1 MTELLGTRQARRM
14 EHRQITLEEPKMGI
28 HRDVSDVINKVVL
41 RDVVQI
47 HGMEIPYPA
56 ELWVDGKCVH
66 SDGTAMFSI
75 GDGGLLTA
83 EYFAY
88 DNIVN
93 SPVTAGI
100 AIQRLDVKL
109 IMKDTRV
116 EIPIWWISNSPKART
131 WHNVPMPAVVAY
143 KCEIQGRLGNP
154 DSEMKSVSMTVAGLP
169 DIHLFQRTTF
179 IPEEGTA
186 VENLTL
192 RGFKKQTGVL
202 QFEAGEWH
210 IELTASHADDATDAG
225 LLYHVNLSRTDGLP
239 FVLGDDIDNGIIN
252 ALLRFL
258 AFQCGKWISAPTIVC
273 NPVFSTVAKHLTLR
287 EGETSDEVLSA
298 VHKFRA
304 LEHADHN
311 AMDELNNSI
320 QNAHGFE
327 DVSGADLLVISTSG
341 EQVTMTFGKGDPT
354 VKLVWVGSMS
364 PRDIS
369 RDDKRTATEMQTW
382 PSLFGEFWKQYD
394 DERSA
399 KRLEST
405 ISYYVNSSQ
414 VFHDG
419 SIYQSLVAAQSTLE
433 AIVRWWNDLKQD
445 FYFSRRD
452 GERFKDHL
460 LEAVSKAEL
469 GKDRSKKI
477 DKEEL
482 SRVIDRATAYRN
494 KIDHGHAV
502 NLDAD
507 IQIIAD
513 CQMYYHNLA
522 RFLLLA
528 KFGRRDT
535 NQMGYFIG
543 PRFKEIQE

>member
-1 MTELLGTRQARRM
+1 MD
-14 EHRQITLEEPKMGI
+14 I
-28 HRDVSDVINKVVL
+28 HRDVSHVINRVVL
-41 RDVVQI
+41 RDIVQI
-47 HGMEIPYPA
+47 HGMEIPYRA

-66 SDGTAMFSI
+66 SDGTAMFGI
-75 GDGGLLTA
+75 GDRGFLTA

-88 DNIVN
+88 DNVLN
-93 SPVTAGI
+93 PPVTAGI
-100 AIQRLDVKL
+100 VIDRLDVKL

-131 WHNVPMPAVVAY
+131 LHSVPMPAVVAY
-143 KCEIQGRLGNP
+143 KCEIQGRLGDP
-154 DSEMKSVSMTVAGLP
+154 DTEMKSVSMTVAGLP
-169 DIHLFQRTTF
+169 DIHLGQSTTY

-186 VENLTL
+186 VENLIL

-202 QFEAGEWH
+202 KFEAGEWQ

-225 LLYHVNLSRTDGLP
+225 RLNHVNLSRNDGLP

-252 ALLRFL
+252 ALRHFL

-273 NPVFSTVAKHLTLR
+273 NPVFSRVEKHLTLR
-287 EGETSDEVLSA
+287 EGETCDEVLSA
-298 VHKFRA
+298 VRKFMA

-320 QNAHGFE
+320 QAAHGFE
-327 DVSGADLLVISTSG
+327 DISGADILGVYTTG
-341 EQVTMTFGKGDPT
+341 EQATITFGKGDPT
-354 VKLVWVGSMS
+354 VKLVWVGPMS
-364 PRDIS
+364 SRDIS

-399 KRLEST
+399 KHLEST

-419 SIYQSLVAAQSTLE
+419 SIHQSLVAAQSTLE
-433 AIVRWWNDLKQD
+433 AMVRWWNGLSEN
-445 FYFSRRD
+445 FFFARRD

-460 LEAVSKAEL
+460 LKAVCKAEL
-469 GKDRSKKI
+469 GKDRSKTI

-482 SRVIDRATAYRN
+482 SKVIDRATAYRN

-507 IQIIAD
+507 IQIIAN

-528 KFGRRDT
+528 KFGCRDT

-543 PRFKEIQE
+543 PRFKEMQA

>member
-1 MTELLGTRQARRM
+1 MD
-14 EHRQITLEEPKMGI
+14 I
-28 HRDVSDVINKVVL
+28 HRDVVDVVNKVVL

-47 HGMEIPYPA
+47 HGTEIPYPA

-88 DNIVN
+88 DNVLN
-93 SPVTAGI
+93 SSVTAGI
-100 AIQRLDVKL
+100 VIQRLDVKL

-116 EIPIWWISNSPKART
+116 EIPTWWISNSPKART
-131 WHNVPMPAVVAY
+131 RHNVPMPVVVAY

-154 DSEMKSVSMTVAGLP
+154 DSEMKSVSMTIAGLP
-169 DIHLFQRTTF
+169 DIHLGQVTTF
-179 IPEEGTA
+179 IPEEDTA
-186 VENLTL
+186 VENLTR
-192 RGFKKQTGVL
+192 RGFKKQIGVL
-202 QFEAGEWH
+202 RLEAGEWN
-210 IELTASHADDATDAG
+210 IELTASHADDATDAWR
-225 LLYHVNLSRTDGLP
+225 LHHINLSRKDGLP

-273 NPVFSTVAKHLTLR
+273 NPVFSRVAKDLTLR
-287 EGETSDEVLSA
+287 EGETSDKVLSA
-298 VHKFRA
+298 VRKFMA
-304 LEHADHN
+304 SEDADLE

-320 QNAHGFE
+320 QSAHGFE
-327 DVSGADLLVISTSG
+327 DISGADILGVYTSD
-341 EQVTMTFGKGDPT
+341 EQATITFGKGDPT
-354 VKLVWVGSMS
+354 VKLVWVGWMS

-382 PSLFGEFWKQYD
+382 PTLFSEFWKQYN
-394 DERSA
+394 DERST

-414 VFHDG
+414 LFYDG
-419 SIYQSLVAAQSTLE
+419 SIHQSLVAAQSTLE
-433 AIVRWWNDLKQD
+433 AIVRWWNGLSEN
-445 FYFSRRD
+445 FFFSRRD

-460 LEAVSKAEL
+460 LKAVCKAEL
-469 GKDRSKKI
+469 GKDRSKTI

-482 SRVIDRATAYRN
+482 SKVIDRATAYRN

-507 IQIIAD
+507 IQIIAN

-528 KFGRRDT
+528 KFGSRDT
-535 NQMGYFIG
+535 NPMGYFVG
-543 PRFKEIQE
+543 PGFEETQPQSTEKVECGSALKV